1 MTIAGTFP
9 ERGLRVALTLVDV
22 DATRA
27 RYEGSAFTPRAQH
40 VLAVD
45 VDVTTGKSSVAIVRS
60 EANEGVDPTAAIEAL
75 EPADSAFITQLS
87 RQLWKMATQTSYEMG
102 GGKWSRR
109 VQRWRGPK

>member
-22 DATRA
+22 DAARA

-40 VLAVD
+40 LLAID
-45 VDVTTGKSSVAIVRS
+45 VDVSTGKSSVVVVRS
-60 EANEGVDPTAAIEAL
+60 EPSGGADLTAAIEAL
-75 EPADSAFITQLS
+75 EPADSAFVTQLA
-87 RQLWKMATQTSYEMG
+87 RQLWKLATQTTHEMG